1 MADFN
6 FEIPDDYLKDLLD
19 NDFDKMAPEIL
30 NEVVPILDTA
40 IRRNLGSVIKDG
52 SGKLMSSIR
61 ITRPKKT
68 KTDAWI
74 TNVHPSGRDNNL
86 KAIWLNYGN
95 VHQAPR
101 SWLTPAVNSCQTEIY
116 GIIQRKWEEITRANK

>member
-1 MADFN
+1 MSDFN
-6 FEIPDDYLKDLLD
+6 FEIPVDYLEDLLN

-40 IRRNLGSVIKDG
+40 IRRNLGSVIKG
-52 SGKLMSSIR
+52 ESKVLMPSIR

-101 SWLTPAVNSCQTEIY
+101 SWLTPAVNSCQPEIY
-116 GIIQRKWEEITRANK
+116 AIIQRKWEEITGAE